1 MSRRNDFK
9 KATFIIILIIFLSL
23 SFSIAHQPRLASD
36 SSSLEN
42 PIVVS
47 NPEISQ
53 AFYGD
58 LNGNPAYYKISSKEE
73 FRLYVNLLVPDT
85 PGSGEKLVSA
95 EILDENQN
103 ILASLDGNNF
113 DWEVFFEPFGGDSY
127 LKGPEFNQTVPAGT
141 YYIRV
146 FNNENQGSYSLA
158 IGDIETFPPDESL
171 NAILLLP
178 ILKAGFFQ
186 VPVVEVFPQF
196 LGIIIALGVF
206 MVIYTLLIKSR
217 KSDETLQVTL
227 KVISSVNT
235 LLGVGIIITA
245 VMWIFSYSQNPRNIL
260 GGIATLLLLFIVI
273 LHWNLNSNFKSISP
287 ESLPLKKS
295 TILMIFWWLFV
306 FLRVVLI

>member
-1 MSRRNDFK
+1 MNQRNDFK

-127 LKGPEFNQTVPAGT
+127 LQGPEFNQTVPAGT
-141 YYIRV
+141 YYIKV

-235 LLGVGIIITA
+235 LLRVGIIITA
-245 VMWIFSYSQNPRNIL
+245 VIWIFSYSQNPRNIL

>member
-1 MSRRNDFK
+1 MNRRNDFK

-127 LKGPEFNQTVPAGT
+127 LQGPEFNQTVPAGT
-141 YYIRV
+141 YYIKV

-235 LLGVGIIITA
+235 LLRVGIIITA
-245 VMWIFSYSQNPRNIL
+245 VIWIFSYSQNPRNIL

>member
-127 LKGPEFNQTVPAGT
+127 LQGPEFNQTVPAGT
-141 YYIRV
+141 YYIKV

>member
-127 LKGPEFNQTVPAGT
+127 LQGPEFNQTVPAGT
-141 YYIRV
+141 YYIKV

-235 LLGVGIIITA
+235 LLRVGIIITA

>member
-1 MSRRNDFK
+1 MNRRNDFK

>member
-1 MSRRNDFK
+1 MNRRNDFK

-103 ILASLDGNNF
+103 ILTSLDGNNF

-127 LKGPEFNQTVPAGT
+127 LQGPEFNQTVPAGT
-141 YYIRV
+141 YYIKV

-235 LLGVGIIITA
+235 LLRVGIIITA
-245 VMWIFSYSQNPRNIL
+245 VIWIFSYSQNPRNIL

>member
-1 MSRRNDFK
+1 MNWSNNLKR
-9 KATFIIILIIFLSL
+9 ATYIIILIIFLSL

-42 PIVVS
+42 PIMVS

-58 LNGNPAYYKISSKEE
+58 LNGNPAYYKISSNEE

-103 ILASLDGNNF
+103 MLAILDGNDF

-158 IGDIETFPPDESL
+158 VGDIETFPPDESL

-206 MVIYTLLIKSR
+206 MVIYTLLIKYR
-217 KSDETLQVTL
+217 KSEESLQVTR
-227 KVISSVNT
+227 KVISSVNI
-235 LLGVGIIITA
+235 LLWVGIIITTF
-245 VMWIFSYSQNPRNIL
+245 MWIFTYSRNPRNIL
-260 GGIATLLLLFIVI
+260 VVIATILLIFIVA
-273 LHWNLNSNFKSISP
+273 LHWNLNSNFKNISP